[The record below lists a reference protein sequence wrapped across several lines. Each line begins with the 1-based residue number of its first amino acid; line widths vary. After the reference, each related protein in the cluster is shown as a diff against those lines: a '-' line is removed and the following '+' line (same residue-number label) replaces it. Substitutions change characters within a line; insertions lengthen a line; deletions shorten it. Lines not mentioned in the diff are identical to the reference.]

1 MARFATVDSQ
11 DHSPAVWILTL
22 LTLIYT
28 TLTTLMRA
36 AIKFRMLGL
45 DDGVAAFAQLFAC
58 GNAFSVI
65 YALIHGLAQ
74 SPEPDDRD
82 RNNRL
87 HYAGVSETQ
96 TPRSTKYTMLTLP
109 DTASKHDTLPSDIS
123 GGESLHDLVPEKDI
137 PKIKSFTR
145 YADMQ
150 YLRSSVD
157 SLGHRSC
164 HYSFCQLWSSTH
176 VVVSRRYCL
185 QRSRE
190 RRPFFPWEISEC

>member
-28 TLTTLMRA
+28 TLTTLVRA

-45 DDGVAAFAQLFAC
+45 DDGVALFAQLLAC

-65 YALIHGLAQ
+65 YALVHGLAQ
-74 SPEPDDRD
+74 SHEADDRD
-82 RNNRL
+82 RDDRL
-87 HYAGVSETQ
+87 HYAGVSDTQ
-96 TPRSTKYTMLTLP
+96 KPIFNSCAMLTLP
-109 DTASKHDTLPSDIS
+109 DTASKHHTLPSDIS
-123 GGESLHDLVPEKDI
+123 GRESLHDLVPEKDL
-137 PKIKSFTR
+137 PKIESFTR

-150 YLRSSVD
+150 HLRSSVD
-157 SLGHRSC
+157 SLGHRGR
-164 HYSFCQLWSSTH
+164 HYSFCQLWSGTH
-176 VVVSRRYCL
+176 VVVSRRCCL

-190 RRPFFPWEISEC
+190 CRPLSIRERS